1 MNLAHLS
8 SGMYLIKMEGD
19 YKTVIKRI
27 VKQ

>member
-1 MNLAHLS
+1 
-8 SGMYLIKMEGD
+8 MYLIKMKGD